1 MAYGRGEVF
10 GQGLGNSI
18 QKLEYL
24 PEAHTDFV
32 MAVLAEEFG
41 FIGISLVLLV
51 SMAVVYKALI
61 LGRYALAKE
70 KYFEG
75 FLAYAIGIWMC
86 FQAAVNIGAS
96 AGIVPTKG
104 LTMPLISYGGSS
116 MIVMT
121 IALVILVRIDHEIRL
136 QSIQATTSKRSAKKS
151 KNKLSKGSNA

>member
-1 MAYGRGEVF
+1 
-10 GQGLGNSI
+10 
-18 QKLEYL
+18 
-24 PEAHTDFV
+24 

-41 FIGISLVLLV
+41 FIGISLVLLL
-51 SMAVVYKALI
+51 SMIVVYKALI

-86 FQAAVNIGAS
+86 FQAGVNIGAS

-121 IALVILVRIDHEIRL
+121 IALVILLRIDHEIRL
-136 QSIQATTSKRSAKKS
+136 QSIQATTSKRSSKKS
-151 KNKLSKGSNA
+151 KNKASKVSNG